1 MSSRLALVLAAA
13 GAVWGW
19 AQAASGQQVERDLT
33 ARGRVFTEVGAGVRA
48 IATDAGERYF
58 VLTAPGHAVLVYN
71 ASGQR
76 TGQIPPTTSGSP
88 ADKQAAL
95 VFGNDLEV
103 DAAGRVYVAD
113 RGGNAVKVY
122 APDGRLLL
130 AVPVVAPT
138 SVVAVAGDELAVTS
152 MKSSRLVTV
161 FDLRGKVVREFGAPA
176 EIADRPELNRYL
188 NIGRLATDPASNIY
202 YAFDYLPEPTVR
214 KYDRYGYAAF
224 ESTLDT
230 LDFFPA
236 AQASRREIRRQESG
250 GTPTMKPTVTA
261 IGVDPATQEVWL
273 AMGAVLVHFDRDG
286 NPRGT
291 YRTYTP
297 EGARLE
303 TIAILVEP
311 TRLLLACDP
320 LGIFEFARPD
330 KNVP

>member
-1 MSSRLALVLAAA
+1 MPPRSVLVLAAVCA
-13 GAVWGW
+13 GLLCAP
-19 AQAASGQQVERDLT
+19 AASAQQAERDLT
-33 ARGRVFTEVGAGVRA
+33 ARARVFPDVGARVRA
-48 IATDAGERYF
+48 FTKSADGHYL
-58 VLTAPGHAVLVYN
+58 VLTAPSPAVFVYN
-71 ASGQR
+71 AAGQR
-76 TGQIPPTTSGSP
+76 TGQIPAATSGSP
-88 ADKQAAL
+88 AAKQAAI
-95 VFGNDLEV
+95 VFGDDLDV

-138 SVVAVAGDELAVTS
+138 SVVAVAGDELAVTT

-161 FDLRGKVVREFGAPA
+161 YDLRGKVVREFGAPA

-188 NIGRLATDPASNIY
+188 NIGRLASDPAGNIY

-224 ESTLDT
+224 ESTLDS
-230 LDFFPA
+230 LDFYPA
-236 AQASRREIRRQESG
+236 AQASRREIWRQESG
-250 GTPTMKPTVTA
+250 GTPTMKPSVTA

-273 AMGAVLVHFDRDG
+273 AAGGFLVHFDREG

-303 TIAILVEP
+303 ANAILVESN
-311 TRLLLACDP
+311 RLLLACDP
-320 LGIFEFARPD
+320 LGIFEFVRPD
-330 KNVP
+330 KNFP